1 MNEKET
7 FEKKYFL
14 KVIVGME
21 CDWAI
26 AEFLRFLRF

>member
-7 FEKKYFL
+7 FEKKVFL
-14 KVIVGME
+14 KIVVVGME

-26 AEFLRFLRF
+26 AEFLRF